1 VSARSRQRR
10 AVAAAAE
17 ADAAALL
24 PRFAQ
29 LLPVQ
34 LPGVTLC
41 SLHMGLLLAPQLH
54 QQQLLESDSSS
65 GSSSGSSSS
74 SSSFAVSIDEPE
86 AAVAA
91 GVTVLVKRPRPR
103 QAKLAHDD
111 LQGLQSALRKLRHR
125 GELELDADGV
135 LAEAR
140 AAVASASDLTAEA
153 RSIRAVAA
161 NLAAAGLLG
170 RTVQLPTVV
179 DAPQL
184 GPLVS
189 SSLLVT
195 TALRGVSAADARAV
209 AHTAGSELQEWAEQ
223 CVAVF
228 AHMLLAD
235 GLFPS
240 NPHPGNLLYMRGGA
254 VGLLDLGAVSSVS
267 GPMRRT
273 LCQLYEALARCER
286 SDAAAALTGAA
297 TSAASDAAREA
308 ELKALLE
315 GLGLAI
321 DLPDGAEPVVS
332 ALSSSSSSSSGS
344 SSSVQTDALPAA
356 HSAISYYEIA
366 RALFDPKAVVL
377 PTATALT
384 TTTAADVAAVTHHP
398 LDCLQWGGLLRGASI
413 KRVPKDLVPVL
424 RMVACLRGVCAHL
437 GVHVALLPAFSK
449 AAKRGLRH

>member
-10 AVAAAAE
+10 AAVAAADAE
-17 ADAAALL
+17 AAALL

-29 LLPVQ
+29 LLPIQ

-65 GSSSGSSSS
+65 SSSS
-74 SSSFAVSIDEPE
+74 SALSSTDE
-86 AAVAA
+86 ADIAAA
-91 GVTVLVKRPRPR
+91 GVTVLVKRTRPR
-103 QAKLAHDD
+103 QTKLARDD
-111 LQGLQSALRKLRHR
+111 LQGLQAALRRLRHR
-125 GELELDADGV
+125 GELELDADGL

-140 AAVASASDLTAEA
+140 SAVASDLTDEA
-153 RSIRAVAA
+153 RSIRAVTA

-170 RTVQLPTVV
+170 RTVQLPAVV

-209 AHTAGSELQEWAEQ
+209 AHLCSAHELQEWAEK
-223 CVAVF
+223 CVAAF

-254 VGLLDLGAVSSVS
+254 VGLLDLGAVSSISASV
-267 GPMRRT
+267 RRC

-315 GLGLAI
+315 ALGLAI
-321 DLPDGAEPVVS
+321 DLPDSTEPVLSVV
-332 ALSSSSSSSSGS
+332 SSSSTSSISSGS
-344 SSSVQTDALPAA
+344 SSGR
-356 HSAISYYEIA
+356 AITYYEIA
-366 RALFDPKAVVL
+366 RALFDPRAV
-377 PTATALT
+377 PAGTALT
-384 TTTAADVAAVTHHP
+384 TAATAATSDVVSVAHP

-413 KRVPKDLVPVL
+413 KRVPKEIVPVL

-437 GVHVALLPAFSK
+437 GVHAALLPAFSK

>member
-10 AVAAAAE
+10 AAVAAADAE
-17 ADAAALL
+17 AAALL
-24 PRFAQ
+24 PRVAQ
-29 LLPVQ
+29 LLPIQ

-54 QQQLLESDSSS
+54 QQQLIESD
-65 GSSSGSSSS
+65 SSSS
-74 SSSFAVSIDEPE
+74 SSSSALSIDEPDT
-86 AAVAA
+86 A
-91 GVTVLVKRPRPR
+91 GVTVLVKRKRPR
-103 QAKLAHDD
+103 QAKLARDD
-111 LQGLQSALRKLRHR
+111 LQGLQATLRRLRHR
-125 GELELDADGV
+125 GELELDADGL

-140 AAVASASDLTAEA
+140 AAVANDLTAEA
-153 RSIRAVAA
+153 RSIRAVTA

-170 RTVQLPTVV
+170 RTVQLPAVV

-195 TALRGVSAADARAV
+195 TALRGVSAADVRAV
-209 AHTAGSELQEWAEQ
+209 AHLCSAHELQEWTEQ
-223 CVAVF
+223 CVVVF

-254 VGLLDLGAVSSVS
+254 VGLLDLGAVSSIS
-267 GPMRRT
+267 GPVRRC

-286 SDAAAALTGAA
+286 SDAAATLTGAA
-297 TSAASDAAREA
+297 TSAASDAARET

-321 DLPDGAEPVVS
+321 DLPDSAEPVLS
-332 ALSSSSSSSSGS
+332 AVSSSSSSGS
-344 SSSVQTDALPAA
+344 STGSSSGV
-356 HSAISYYEIA
+356 AISYYEIA
-366 RALFDPKAVVL
+366 RALFDPRAVV
-377 PTATALT
+377 PAATALT
-384 TTTAADVAAVTHHP
+384 SATTAAAADVAPVAHP

-413 KRVPKDLVPVL
+413 KRVPKELVPVL

-437 GVHVALLPAFSK
+437 GVHAALLPAFSK